1 MSMELD
7 HLELWSAVFNTFSYS
22 AGSRVDYPRL
32 RTHCL
37 MLICVSVMGTNC
49 RNSLTKSLLVFCQKP
64 GCITHW
70 GLFQSL
76 LGLESRFDSPP
87 NLLSGFISPY
97 LCSYLWLPAGN
108 PSSWSQ
114 PPATLAWTYAQLAV
128 VLASTYTEDFG
139 DQQCFSFCVPSRLL
153 LLGSGRIPWSIGL
166 LSQLVFLV
174 IKKHLKHNIHL
185 SKNSKQHCA
194 FLAFAIGFFL
204 WLPVVLGKLLNCQK
218 PKFPHR

>member
-1 MSMELD
+1 LIHSLSFYFNYHRFFFTFRIFSFKKFCLILPNHFLLIDHLCGCSFISFIPNPWLFYILYLTIPMSMELD

-97 LCSYLWLPAGN
+97 LCSYL
-108 PSSWSQ
+108 
-114 PPATLAWTYAQLAV
+114 
-128 VLASTYTEDFG
+128 
-139 DQQCFSFCVPSRLL
+139 
-153 LLGSGRIPWSIGL
+153 
-166 LSQLVFLV
+166 
-174 IKKHLKHNIHL
+174 
-185 SKNSKQHCA
+185 
-194 FLAFAIGFFL
+194 
-204 WLPVVLGKLLNCQK
+204 
-218 PKFPHR
+218 